1 MPLTQERATTGHMA
15 QFVTRR
21 AARVVCFDPQS
32 RILVMCWRD
41 PVSDRRIVEPPGG
54 GIEPGEQPIDAARR
68 ELLEETGYS
77 VELRE
82 DWAVDC
88 ERDLHWAG
96 DHVLAAERFYGAAA
110 AEAFEPDPA
119 AFTSSEV
126 ATYLG
131 AHWVSVAD
139 LAAADD
145 LPGELEP
152 PELATIVST
161 LAGSRP
167 G

>member
-1 MPLTQERATTGHMA
+1 MA
-15 QFVTRR
+15 QIMTRR

-32 RILVMCWRD
+32 RVLLMCWRD
-41 PVSDRRIVEPPGG
+41 PVSERHTLEPPGG

-68 ELLEETGYS
+68 ELLEETGHS
-77 VELRE
+77 VELAE

-88 ERDLHWAG
+88 ERDLYWAG
-96 DHVLAAERFYGAAA
+96 DHVLASERFYGAAV

-119 AFTSSEV
+119 AFTSAEV

-131 AHWVSVAD
+131 AHWISLAD
-139 LAAADD
+139 LASADD

-161 LAGSRP
+161 LAATRLG
-167 G
+167 

>member
-1 MPLTQERATTGHMA
+1 MSVIL
-15 QFVTRR
+15 RR
-21 AARVVCFDPQS
+21 QAARVICFDPAN
-32 RILVMCWRD
+32 RILTMHWRD
-41 PVSDRRIVEPPGG
+41 PVSGRCILEPPGG

-68 ELLEETGYS
+68 ELLEETGRP

-88 ERDLHWAG
+88 ERDCLWAG
-96 DHVLAAERFYGAAA
+96 QRVIATERFYGTEV
-110 AEAFEPDPA
+110 AEAFQPDPS

-131 AHWVSVAD
+131 AHWILVSTP
-139 LAAADD
+139 AAHLD

-152 PELATIVST
+152 PNLAALVHA
-161 LAGSRP
+161 LQAMRVDRA
-167 G
+167 